1 MTAAEEDRRIQAC
14 LAGLDSGD
22 AERAEGAALDLI
34 AAARRDPQQADGA
47 ILEALHGRLGGAPDP
62 EERWWAAR
70 TLAEIPDPRV
80 PAWLSRALDDP
91 DAGVRRCAALALRL
105 QPDPHAL
112 PRLID
117 LLESDDRLLARLC
130 ADALGALGAA
140 AVPGL
145 LEVMQDGPQAA
156 RLEAVRALAEIGD
169 QRSIP
174 VLFHALDDDSALI
187 EYWAEKGLEDM
198 GIGMTFFK
206 P

>member
-1 MTAAEEDRRIQAC
+1 MSAAPDDRRIQTC
-14 LAGLDSGD
+14 LAGLSSED
-22 AERAEGAALDLI
+22 ARRAEAAALELI
-34 AAARRDPQQADGA
+34 AAAERGSQESRLA
-47 ILEALHGRLGGAPDP
+47 ILDALYSRLAGSSDAEA
-62 EERWWAAR
+62 RWWAAR

-91 DAGVRRCAALALRL
+91 DSGVRQCAALALRL
-105 QPDPHAL
+105 QPDPNVI

-117 LLESDDRLLARLC
+117 LLDTADRLLARLC
-130 ADALGALGAA
+130 ADALSAVGAP
-140 AVPGL
+140 AVPAL
-145 LEVMQDGPQAA
+145 LEVMHNGPQAA

-174 VLFHALDDDSALI
+174 VLFQALDDDSALI

-198 GIGMTFFK
+198 GVGMTFFK